1 MNIVWRAVWY
11 MTVRGLAAGAGLGAL
26 YGTLLF
32 PLIGT
37 AYGALYGGIF
47 GLLSGIGCGLL
58 VALFTSAFD
67 PISNLLNYQ
76 RVMTL
81 GCAILAFVT
90 TYLGCSRLLGT
101 ALTSISL
108 PPAFIASCAATYVA
122 LGFAAECASGK
133 FEKPKRK
140 RDTGYV

>member
-1 MNIVWRAVWY
+1 
-11 MTVRGLAAGAGLGAL
+11 MTGRGLLYGAGLGAL
-26 YGTLLF
+26 YGTLFF

-37 AYGALYGGIF
+37 AYGAFFGGII

-90 TYLGCSRLLGT
+90 TYLGCSWLLGT

-122 LGFAAECASGK
+122 LGFAAEYANGK
-133 FEKPKRK
+133 YEKPKRK
-140 RDTGYV
+140 RDASHV